1 MRPGVLFAVHSN
13 FEALVV
19 GECNW
24 DRRASEFVSG
34 CTQNQLLEETIS
46 MVKRQSGLAVF
57 ALEGPTCNIRHASSS
72 FAERVGWFAQGEP
85 LEGCSILPI
94 IHPDDIAAFLDFT
107 RAAALADYGS

>member
-24 DRRASEFVSG
+24 DRR
-34 CTQNQLLEETIS
+34 
-46 MVKRQSGLAVF
+46 QSGLAVF

-72 FAERVGWFAQGEP
+72 FAELVGWFAGGKP
-85 LEGCSILPI
+85 LEGCTILPI